1 MENFEMVEK
10 LVEKAGVSYEEAK
23 TALEE
28 SNGDILDAM
37 IILEKKRKAAE
48 EAETVKTAAAGNK
61 EPEAGTAEETAEA
74 VTRNAGSE
82 SRNDEFEN
90 RKADFERRKE
100 EWKKERKSG
109 WDNFKAEVK
118 RIAELS
124 VRNTFQVR
132 RKGETL
138 IAVPTLALIILLI
151 CVFWFTLI
159 LLIVGL
165 FFGCRYSFE
174 FTGKAADT
182 VNEFLGKAA
191 DTAETIKKD
200 FSQDNSQEK
209 DNE

>member
-10 LVEKAGVSYEEAK
+10 LAEKAGVSYEEAK
-23 TALEE
+23 AALEE
-28 SNGDILDAM
+28 SGGDILDAM

-48 EAETVKTAAAGNK
+48 ENK
-61 EPEAGTAEETAEA
+61 EPEVKAAEVSAEA
-74 VTRNAGSE
+74 VNRNAGSE
-82 SRNDEFEN
+82 TRNDEFES
-90 RKADFERRKE
+90 RKE

-138 IAVPTLALIILLI
+138 IAIPTLALIALLI
-151 CVFWFTLI
+151 FAFWFTLI
-159 LLIVGL
+159 LVVIGL

-174 FTGKAADT
+174 SKSKTAET
-182 VNEFLGKAA
+182 VNEFLDKAA

-200 FSQDNSQEK
+200 FSQEK
-209 DNE
+209 TE